1 MHTSSLTHKLM
12 AAATALLFSASL
24 LTAHAKR
31 TGEFSPQ
38 VPVADSLAADS
49 ATSLVRFETTLGTF
63 DIALYND
70 TPLHRDN
77 FLRLV
82 RNGYYDGLLFHRV
95 IRDFMVQTGDST
107 SRTAA
112 PGTPLGEGDA
122 GYTLPAEIVFPTHY
136 HHRGAVAA
144 ARTGDDVNPERRS
157 SGAQFYVVWGTTYA
171 KPALSPIRRRVR
183 MATGGKARFTDE
195 MVADYATRGGTPHLD
210 GQYTV
215 FGEVVRGLD
224 VIGRIQA
231 VATDAADRP
240 LTDVRITRATIVRQA
255 GSQPASKRQ

>member
-1 MHTSSLTHKLM
+1 MHFSSFTYKLTTV
-12 AAATALLFSASL
+12 ATALFLSIPL
-24 LTAHAKR
+24 LTAHAGCPAER
-31 TGEFSPQ
+31 SRQ
-38 VPVADSLAADS
+38 LPVADSLAADS

-82 RNGYYDGLLFHRV
+82 RNGYYDGVLFHRV

-157 SGAQFYVVWGTTYA
+157 SGALFSVVWGTTYA
-171 KPALSPIRRRVR
+171 KRAL
-183 MATGGKARFTDE
+183 
-195 MVADYATRGGTPHLD
+195 
-210 GQYTV
+210 
-215 FGEVVRGLD
+215 
-224 VIGRIQA
+224 
-231 VATDAADRP
+231 
-240 LTDVRITRATIVRQA
+240 
-255 GSQPASKRQ
+255 

>member
-1 MHTSSLTHKLM
+1 MHSTSFVRKFS
-12 AAATALLFSASL
+12 AAATALILSTSPVAAGSRYPNDFFQQDFATDS
-24 LTAHAKR
+24 LTAD
-31 TGEFSPQ
+31 T
-38 VPVADSLAADS
+38 
-49 ATSLVRFETTLGTF
+49 TSIVRFETTMGTF

-95 IRDFMVQTGDST
+95 IRDFMVQTGDPT
-107 SRTAA
+107 SRSADTE
-112 PGTPLGEGDA
+112 TTLNENDVN
-122 GYTLPAEIVFPTHY
+122 YTLPAEIVFPAHY
-136 HHRGAVAA
+136 HHRGVVAA

-157 SGAQFYVVWGTTYA
+157 SGAQFYVVWGTTYT

-195 MVADYATRGGTPHLD
+195 MVADYITRGGTPHLD
-210 GQYTV
+210 GQYTI
-215 FGEVVRGLD
+215 FGEVVNGLD

-231 VATDAADRP
+231 VATDTTDRP

-255 GSQPASKRQ
+255 NCPPANKRQ